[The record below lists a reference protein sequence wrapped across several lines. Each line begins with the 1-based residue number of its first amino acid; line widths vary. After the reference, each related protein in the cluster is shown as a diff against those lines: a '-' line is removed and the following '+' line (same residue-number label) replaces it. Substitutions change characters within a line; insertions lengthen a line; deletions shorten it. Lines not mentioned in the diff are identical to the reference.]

1 MHIHALWQF
10 PMKGV
15 GGSTVHQT
23 HLAVDQPLAGDRR
36 YALSAGS
43 AKAAHA
49 GDNQWLQ
56 KAHFLQLMTTESLAA
71 LCCRQDGDT
80 VIIEQAG
87 RPVFDGNL
95 TEPDTRARCQS
106 TIAGLLQLPDPSAL
120 RIHVIDN
127 GAYTDQS
134 APLISIGGSA
144 SLAAFAA
151 ATNTTPDARRF
162 RLNIMLATDTAFIE
176 NQWCGAKLHIGDA
189 VIEIIDHVGRCAA
202 INVDPATATRET
214 DYLAIMRHSFGH
226 SHLGVFGRVIKK
238 GEICTGDSVSVIQPD

>member
-1 MHIHALWQF
+1 MHLHALWQF

-15 GGSTVHQT
+15 GGSTIDHL
-23 HLAVDQPLAGDRR
+23 HLAVDQPFDGDRR

-43 AKAAHA
+43 AKAAHV

-71 LCCRQDGDT
+71 LSCRQDGDRL
-80 VIIEQAG
+80 IIEQTG
-87 RPVFDGNL
+87 RAVFDGNL
-95 TEPDTRARCQS
+95 AEPDARARCQS
-106 TIAGLLQLPDPSAL
+106 VLAGLLQLPNSSAL
-120 RIHVIDN
+120 RIHVIEN

-151 ATNTTPDARRF
+151 ATNASTDARRF
-162 RLNIMLATDTAFIE
+162 RLNMILTTDTAFVE
-176 NQWCGAKLHIGDA
+176 NQWCGARLHIGDA
-189 VIEIIDHVGRCAA
+189 VIEIVDHVGRCAA
-202 INVDPATATRET
+202 INVDPKTATRGP
-214 DYLAIMRHSFGH
+214 DYLAIMRHNFGH

-238 GEICTGDSVSVIQPD
+238 GFICTGDSVSVIRPE

>member
-1 MHIHALWQF
+1 MHIQALWQF

-15 GGSTVHQT
+15 GGSTIDHL

-36 YALSAGS
+36 YAISAGS

-71 LCCRQDGDT
+71 LSCRQVGDT
-80 VIIEQAG
+80 VTIERAG
-87 RPVFDGNL
+87 MPVFDGNL
-95 TEPDTRARCQS
+95 AESDARSRCQS
-106 TIAGLLQLPDPSAL
+106 VIGSLLRLPDASAL
-120 RIHVIDN
+120 RIHAIEN

-151 ATNTTPDARRF
+151 ATKTGTDARRF
-162 RLNIMLATDTAFIE
+162 RLNMILATDTAFIE
-176 NQWCGAKLHIGDA
+176 NQWCGARLRIGDA
-189 VIEIIDHVGRCAA
+189 LIEIVDHVERCAA
-202 INVDPATATRET
+202 INVDPATAVREW
-214 DYLAIMRHSFGH
+214 DYLATMRHIFGH

-238 GEICTGDSVSVIQPD
+238 GDICTGDRVSVIQLD

>member
-1 MHIHALWQF
+1 MHVLALWQF

-15 GGSTVHQT
+15 GGSTLDHL
-23 HLAVDQPLAGDRR
+23 HLAVDQPFAGDRR
-36 YALSAGS
+36 YALSTGS
-43 AKAAHA
+43 TKAAHA

-71 LCCRQDGDT
+71 LSCHEDGDKL
-80 VIIEQAG
+80 IIEQAG

-95 TEPDTRARCQS
+95 KEPDMRARCQS
-106 TIAGLLQLPDPSAL
+106 IIADLLQLPDASAL

-151 ATNTTPDARRF
+151 ATNTTLDARRF

-176 NQWCGAKLHIGDA
+176 NQWCGARLHIGDA
-189 VIEIIDHVGRCAA
+189 VIEIVDHVERCAA

-214 DYLAIMRHSFGH
+214 DYLAIMRYNFGH

-238 GEICTGDSVSVIQPD
+238 GDICTGDSVSVIRPD

>member
-1 MHIHALWQF
+1 MHVLALWQF

-15 GGSTVHQT
+15 GGSTLDHL
-23 HLAVDQPLAGDRR
+23 HLAVDQPFAGDRR
-36 YALSAGS
+36 YALSVGR

-71 LCCRQDGDT
+71 LSCRQDGDRL
-80 VIIEQAG
+80 IIEQAG
-87 RPVFDGNL
+87 GAVFDGNL
-95 TEPDTRARCQS
+95 TEPDARTRCQS
-106 TIAGLLQLPDPSAL
+106 IIAGLLQLPDALAL

-176 NQWCGAKLHIGDA
+176 NQWCGARLDIGDA
-189 VIEIIDHVGRCAA
+189 VIEIVDHVGRCAA

-214 DYLAIMRHSFGH
+214 DYLAIMRHRFGH

-238 GEICTGDSVSVIQPD
+238 GDICTGDSVFVIRPD

>member
-15 GGSTVHQT
+15 GGSTIDHL

-43 AKAAHA
+43 ATAAHA

-71 LCCRQDGDT
+71 LSCRQNGDT

-95 TEPDTRARCQS
+95 AESDARARCQS
-106 TIAGLLQLPDPSAL
+106 VIASLLQLPDASPL

-151 ATNTTPDARRF
+151 ATNTKPDARRF
-162 RLNIMLATDTAFIE
+162 RLNMILATDTAFIE
-176 NQWCGAKLHIGDA
+176 NQWCGARLRIGDS
-189 VIEIIDHVGRCAA
+189 VIEIVDHVGRCAA
-202 INVDPATATRET
+202 INVDPATAARES
-214 DYLAIMRHSFGH
+214 DYLATMRHSFGH
-226 SHLGVFGRVIKK
+226 SNLGVFGRVIKK
-238 GEICTGDSVSVIQPD
+238 GDICTGDSVSVIQPD

>member
-1 MHIHALWQF
+1 M
-10 PMKGV
+10 
-15 GGSTVHQT
+15 HQT

-36 YALSAGS
+36 YALSAGG

-214 DYLAIMRHSFGH
+214 DYLAIMRDNFGH

-238 GEICTGDSVSVIQPD
+238 GDICTGDSVSVIRPD

>member
-1 MHIHALWQF
+1 M
-10 PMKGV
+10 
-15 GGSTVHQT
+15 HQT
-23 HLAVDQPLAGDRR
+23 HLTVDQPLAGDRR

-43 AKAAHA
+43 AKAVHA

-176 NQWCGAKLHIGDA
+176 NQWCGAELHIGDA

>member
-1 MHIHALWQF
+1 M
-10 PMKGV
+10 
-15 GGSTVHQT
+15 HQT
-23 HLAVDQPLAGDRR
+23 HLAVDQPIAGDRR

-71 LCCRQDGDT
+71 LNCRQDGDRL
-80 VIIEQAG
+80 IIEQAG
-87 RPVFDGNL
+87 RAVFDGNL
-95 TEPDTRARCQS
+95 TEPDARTRCQS
-106 TIAGLLQLPDPSAL
+106 IIADLLQLPDASAL

-176 NQWCGAKLHIGDA
+176 NQWCGARLHIGDA
-189 VIEIIDHVGRCAA
+189 VIEIVDHVGRCAA

-238 GEICTGDSVSVIQPD
+238 GVICIGDGVLVIQPD

>member
-15 GGSTVHQT
+15 GGSTIDNL
-23 HLAVDQPLAGDRR
+23 HLSVDQSFGDDRR

-71 LCCRQDGDT
+71 LSCRQDGDT

-87 RPVFDGNL
+87 RAVFDGNL
-95 TEPDTRARCQS
+95 NEPGARGRCQS
-106 TIAGLLQLPDPSAL
+106 VLAGLLQVPNASAL
-120 RIHVIDN
+120 RIHVIEK

-134 APLISIGGSA
+134 APLISIGSSA

-151 ATNTTPDARRF
+151 ATNTSTDARRF
-162 RLNIMLATDTAFIE
+162 RLNMILTTDTAFIE
-176 NQWCGAKLHIGDA
+176 NQWCGARLHIGDA
-189 VIEIIDHVGRCAA
+189 VIEIVDHVWRCAA
-202 INVDPATATRET
+202 INVDPATATREI
-214 DYLAIMRHSFGH
+214 DYLAIMRHNFGH

-238 GEICTGDSVSVIQPD
+238 GYICTGDRVSVIRPD

>member
-1 MHIHALWQF
+1 LH
-10 PMKGV
+10 
-15 GGSTVHQT
+15 
-23 HLAVDQPLAGDRR
+23 
-36 YALSAGS
+36 
-43 AKAAHA
+43 
-49 GDNQWLQ
+49 
-56 KAHFLQLMTTESLAA
+56 
-71 LCCRQDGDT
+71 
-80 VIIEQAG
+80 
-87 RPVFDGNL
+87 
-95 TEPDTRARCQS
+95 
-106 TIAGLLQLPDPSAL
+106 
-120 RIHVIDN
+120 IHVIDN

>member
-1 MHIHALWQF
+1 MHINALWQF
-10 PMKGV
+10 PIKGV
-15 GGSTVHQT
+15 GGSTIDHL
-23 HLAVDQPLAGDRR
+23 HLAVDQPFFGDRR

-71 LCCRQDGDT
+71 LSCRQVDNT

-87 RPVFDGNL
+87 RAVFDGNL
-95 TEPDTRARCQS
+95 TEPDARTRCQS
-106 TIAGLLQLPDPSAL
+106 VLAGLLHLADASAL
-120 RIHVIDN
+120 RIHMIDN

-151 ATNTTPDARRF
+151 ATNTSKDARRF
-162 RLNIMLATDTAFIE
+162 RLNVVLATDTAFIE
-176 NQWCGAKLHIGDA
+176 NQWCGARLHIGDA
-189 VIEIIDHVGRCAA
+189 VIEIVGHVGRCAA

-214 DYLAIMRHSFGH
+214 DYLAIMRHNFGH

-238 GEICTGDSVSVIQPD
+238 GDICTGDSVSVIRPK

>member
-1 MHIHALWQF
+1 
-10 PMKGV
+10 MKGV
-15 GGSTVHQT
+15 GGSIIDDL
-23 HLAVDQPLAGDRR
+23 HLAVDQPFNDDRR

-43 AKAAHA
+43 AKAAHT

-71 LCCRQDGDT
+71 LSCRQDGDRL
-80 VIIEQAG
+80 IIEQDG
-87 RPVFDGNL
+87 RAVFDGNL
-95 TEPDTRARCQS
+95 DDPDERAKCHS
-106 TIAGLLQLPDPSAL
+106 VLAGLLQLPDISTL

-162 RLNIMLATDTAFIE
+162 RLNMMLATDTAFIE
-176 NQWCGAKLHIGDA
+176 NQWCGARLHIGDA
-189 VIEIIDHVGRCAA
+189 VIEIVDHVGRCAA
-202 INVDPATATRET
+202 INVNPATATRET
-214 DYLAIMRHSFGH
+214 DYLAIMRDNFGH

-238 GEICTGDSVSVIQPD
+238 GDICTGDGVSLIRPD